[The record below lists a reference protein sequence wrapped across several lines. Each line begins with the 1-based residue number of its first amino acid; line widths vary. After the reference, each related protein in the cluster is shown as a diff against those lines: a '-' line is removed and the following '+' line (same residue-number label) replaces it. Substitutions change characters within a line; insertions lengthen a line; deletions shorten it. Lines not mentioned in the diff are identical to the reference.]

1 MTNINRSLRM
11 CEGKKRGRRK
21 AMNRTPDEQAR
32 SLAATTFDRNVVVTA
47 SAGTGKTTLLI
58 TRLVHLLLKS
68 PDPVPLSQIVA
79 LTFMN
84 KAANEIKIRLRECLE
99 GLLAPPESPACRAL
113 WDHYRLSPADLADRY
128 RLSADE
134 LRTRA
139 EAAIRD
145 LENSQIGTIHSFAA
159 HLLRLYPLEAGVD
172 PGFRTDEGLGFQGHF
187 ANEWSQWLDV
197 ELGARG
203 PRQELWKRV
212 LRGADL
218 EALQEFA
225 RALVNDLIP
234 LATLTAQ
241 VSSPEIDE
249 TVRGW
254 LQEKQGRALALIEAH
269 GDGKKK
275 PRQVEQLLDA
285 AADVF
290 GRLLKGGAAALR
302 DLPEERRV
310 LLESKQ
316 AGSKPPAGWAEE
328 EFDDATAI
336 IKTAKALLDSDQDYV
351 RSLLDLLIPFAEQCR
366 RRFIEAGSL
375 TFDGLLARARDLLKT
390 HRHVRARLK
399 RRFQALLVD
408 EFQDTDP
415 VQYEILLFL
424 AEREE
429 DSSEE
434 WQQVRL
440 HPGKLFIVGDPKQ
453 SIFAFRR
460 ADIEAFHKVTRMV
473 ADQTGCSFTLL
484 TNFRSHPSIL
494 SAVNGVFDRL
504 IQERP
509 GLQPRYDYLEPDP
522 DRKTKA
528 GTQGVELRL
537 VAPSGAGDEESL
549 TAEQAVEAEGE
560 AVARWLKMELIG
572 KEVLTERD
580 GGRRTVEPGDVAILF
595 RTFTQSWEYLGA
607 LRRHGLPYVAE
618 GEKHFYQRQ
627 EVIDLVNL
635 LCAVQNPHDQVA
647 LAGLLRSAVGALTD
661 RDLIELAAAGPFEYR
676 GAGPPALDAHP
687 KGAHL
692 RRLYAVLES
701 LHRDCPARPLSDAL
715 DLIFERLPVLELAAA
730 SSHGEQAVANLW
742 KVRELADD
750 VVADPAMTMA
760 GFVTL
765 LKARLAD
772 PPDESESGLSEETS
786 REAVRVMSMHK
797 AKGLEFPIVILVG
810 LQAGTKPHSDPILVH
825 QDWSTGVVGV
835 RLGDRRTLGG
845 VYVAE
850 KLEARIAA
858 ERRRLLYVGMT
869 RAKERLILSG
879 ALPRRQ
885 SEDTFLA
892 MLREGIGEAVGRAE
906 VLSHAVGQG
915 RISQTI
921 VPVEERKP
929 GIKRRDKKDTHAKRD
944 TASFEARWQARE
956 ERWAHCRQ
964 RAAFLTPTQL
974 LRAREPLVPGP
985 GGEGGSD
992 RASLIGTIVH
1002 NALETWNY
1010 DENSHAI
1017 LEQSFKALD
1026 RWIPEDLPWSR
1037 EEIRQE
1043 IQAVLRGFAESEAAS
1058 ELRGATILGREV
1070 PFMMRWEDREQGVG
1084 AGGARVPVAPPN
1096 ATGDG
1101 PPPAIMMEGR
1111 IDLIYETDG
1120 RVWAADY
1127 KTDRVS
1133 EAESSGRAETYRVQA
1148 QIYSEAVH
1156 KALAR
1161 EIGGFKIILVRLGKA
1176 VAVTV

>member
-1 MTNINRSLRM
+1 
-11 CEGKKRGRRK
+11 
-21 AMNRTPDEQAR
+21 MNRTPDAQAR

-58 TRLVHLLLKS
+58 TRLVHLLVKS

-99 GLLAPPESPACRAL
+99 GLLAPGESPASRAL
-113 WDHYRLSPADLADRY
+113 WDHYRLSSADLADRY

-172 PGFRTDEGLGFQGHF
+172 PGFQTDEGLGFDEHF
-187 ANEWSQWLDV
+187 THEWSQWLDV

-203 PRQELWKRV
+203 PRQALWKKV

-218 EALQEFA
+218 EALQSFA

-234 LATLTAQ
+234 LATLAAQ

-249 TVRGW
+249 TVRLW
-254 LQEKQGRALALIEAH
+254 LEEKRRRALALIEAH
-269 GDGKKK
+269 REKK

-285 AADVF
+285 AGEVF
-290 GRLLKGGAAALR
+290 GRLLKGGAGALR
-302 DLPEERRV
+302 DLPEERRT
-310 LLESKQ
+310 LLASKQ
-316 AGSKPPAGWAEE
+316 AGSKPPAGWADE
-328 EFDDATAI
+328 EFEDASAVI
-336 IKTAKALLDSDQDYV
+336 RTAKALLESDQDYV
-351 RSLLDLLIPFAEQCR
+351 RALLELVLPFAESCR

-399 RRFQALLVD
+399 RRFRALLVD

-429 DSSEE
+429 ESAEE

-460 ADIEAFHKVTRMV
+460 ADIEAFQKVTRMV
-473 ADQTGCSFTLL
+473 ADQNGCAFTLR
-484 TNFRSHPSIL
+484 TNFRSHPTIL

-504 IQERP
+504 IRERP
-509 GLQPRYDYLEPDP
+509 GLQPRYEFLEPDP

-537 VAPSGAGDEESL
+537 VAASGEGDEESF
-549 TAEQAVEAEGE
+549 TAEQAVEAEAE
-560 AVARWLKMELIG
+560 AVARWLKQDLIG

-580 GGRRTVEPGDVAILF
+580 GRRRAVEPGDVAILF
-595 RTFTQSWEYLGA
+595 RTFTQSWDYLGA
-607 LRRHGLPYVAE
+607 LRRRGLPYVAE

-635 LCAVQNPHDQVA
+635 LSAIQNPHDQVA
-647 LAGLLRSAVGALTD
+647 LAGVLRSAVGALTD
-661 RDLIELAAAGPFEYR
+661 RDLMALAAAGPFEYR
-676 GAGPPALDAHP
+676 GADAPALDAHP
-687 KGAHL
+687 RGAHL

-701 LHRDCPARPLSDAL
+701 LHRDCPARPLPDAL
-715 DLIFERLPVLELAAA
+715 DLVFERLPVLELAAA
-730 SSHGEQAVANLW
+730 CSHGEQAVANLW
-742 KVRELADD
+742 KVRALADD
-750 VVADPAMTMA
+750 VVADPNMTMA
-760 GFVTL
+760 AFVTL

-786 REAVRVMSMHK
+786 RDAVRVMSMHK

-810 LQAGTKPHSDPILVH
+810 LQAGTKPQYDPILVQ

-869 RAKERLILSG
+869 RAKERLVLSG
-879 ALPRRQ
+879 ALTRRQ
-885 SEDTFLA
+885 TEDTFLA
-892 MLREGIGEAVGRAE
+892 MLRDAVGEAVGKAE
-906 VLSHAVGQG
+906 VAAHAVGEG

-921 VPVEERKP
+921 VPPEERKP
-929 GIKRRDKKDTHAKRD
+929 GAPRKDRKDAHARHD
-944 TASFEARWQARE
+944 LAALEARWRARG
-956 ERWAHCRQ
+956 ERWDRSRRQ
-964 RAAFLTPTQL
+964 SAFLTPTQL
-974 LRAREPLVPGP
+974 LGVKEPLVSGLGGKGGRG
-985 GGEGGSD
+985 GGE
-992 RASLIGTIVH
+992 RASFIGTIVH
-1002 NALETWNY
+1002 NVLETWNY
-1010 DENSHAI
+1010 DENPHAI
-1017 LEQSFKALD
+1017 LEQTFRALD

-1043 IQAVLRGFAESEAAS
+1043 IRDVLKGFVESEALA
-1058 ELRGATILGREV
+1058 ELRSATILGREV
-1070 PFMMRWEDREQGVG
+1070 PFMMRWEEREQ
-1084 AGGARVPVAPPN
+1084 
-1096 ATGDG
+1096 G
-1101 PPPAIMMEGR
+1101 PPPALMEGR

-1133 EAESSGRAETYRVQA
+1133 EADSAGRATTYRVQA
-1148 QIYSEAVH
+1148 QIYSEAVS
-1156 KALAR
+1156 KALGR
-1161 EIGGFKIILVRLGKA
+1161 ELGGFKIIFVRLGKA
-1176 VAVTV
+1176 VAVAL